1 MLSSFLTPFTS
12 SSLTLSLPDMGRE
25 FSASASTL
33 GWVLEIFLLA
43 SVVFLLPVGKMAD
56 RIGKRKIFLWGT
68 VLFAL
73 SSVCAFFATSMAW
86 LLAARLLQGLAAAM
100 IYATNMAI
108 LVLVFPLEK
117 RGMAMGWNVS
127 MVYVGL
133 SLGPV
138 LGGFFNYYFGWRS
151 IFLFIIV
158 CSVLCSLAILKFL
171 KEEWLVE
178 GAKGGDGLGAL
189 GYGLAMVLVMYGL
202 SELLQQSWAWCA
214 LAGGLILFAIFLR
227 HETRCEQP
235 VLPVALLWHNRMFTL
250 SNLAAMLNYSATFA
264 ISFLLSMYLQS
275 VLGLS
280 SRDAGL
286 LLLVQPVIQAILS
299 PKTGSLSD
307 RYPATTLSSAGMAI
321 IACGLLGL
329 AFTVRARLFWP
340 LVPILMLIGFGFA
353 LFTAPNNNAIMS
365 SVEKRYYSMAYSL
378 LSTMRLIGQILS
390 VAIVTLL
397 MSLHWDYLP
406 ASAMLVRNIEIAFF
420 VFTALCLA
428 GMVPSLSRRK

>member
-133 SLGPV
+133 SLGLYWAV
-138 LGGFFNYYFGWRS
+138 FS
-151 IFLFIIV
+151 TTI
-158 CSVLCSLAILKFL
+158 SA
-171 KEEWLVE
+171 
-178 GAKGGDGLGAL
+178 GAA
-189 GYGLAMVLVMYGL
+189 
-202 SELLQQSWAWCA
+202 
-214 LAGGLILFAIFLR
+214 F
-227 HETRCEQP
+227 
-235 VLPVALLWHNRMFTL
+235 
-250 SNLAAMLNYSATFA
+250 
-264 ISFLLSMYLQS
+264 
-275 VLGLS
+275 S
-280 SRDAGL
+280 S
-286 LLLVQPVIQAILS
+286 S
-299 PKTGSLSD
+299 S
-307 RYPATTLSSAGMAI
+307 SSA
-321 IACGLLGL
+321 
-329 AFTVRARLFWP
+329 V
-340 LVPILMLIGFGFA
+340 
-353 LFTAPNNNAIMS
+353 S
-365 SVEKRYYSMAYSL
+365 SAAW
-378 LSTMRLIGQILS
+378 LS
-390 VAIVTLL
+390 
-397 MSLHWDYLP
+397 
-406 ASAMLVRNIEIAFF
+406 
-420 VFTALCLA
+420 
-428 GMVPSLSRRK
+428 